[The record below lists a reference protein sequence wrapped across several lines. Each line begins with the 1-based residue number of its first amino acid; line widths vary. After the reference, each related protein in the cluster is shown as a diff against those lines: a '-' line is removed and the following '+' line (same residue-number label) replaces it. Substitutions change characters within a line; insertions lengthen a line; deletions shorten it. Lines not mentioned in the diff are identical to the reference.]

1 MSVATA
7 WRSDGNKRGCRLRYK
22 FSLQNVRKC
31 QRMSGPR
38 AIFDA
43 SSWVSTDNVFVF
55 SDSGCSQRRD
65 RVRFPSK
72 PTGFLADLRYSC
84 RSPRLAD
91 WRQLGWTAM
100 PAKICRQEWRHGTSG
115 DVRHIACRHLV
126 CFHLC
131 RAGRSP
137 TRDRS
142 HCSGRG
148 PVCWLAGRGEW
159 GPRLPGALAP
169 QASINWSQST
179 PLYLPP
185 RISPWGLPVVISW

>member
-1 MSVATA
+1 
-7 WRSDGNKRGCRLRYK
+7 
-22 FSLQNVRKC
+22 
-31 QRMSGPR
+31 MSGAR

-55 SDSGCSQRRD
+55 SDSGCSRRRD

-72 PTGFLADLRYSC
+72 ATGFLADLRYSC

-115 DVRHIACRHLV
+115 DVRHIASRHLA
-126 CFHLC
+126 CFQLAGFHLAA
-131 RAGRSP
+131 RAGSS

-148 PVCWLAGRGEW
+148 PVCWPAGRDEEVLGY
-159 GPRLPGALAP
+159 PGL
-169 QASINWSQST
+169 S
-179 PLYLPP
+179 PP
-185 RISPWGLPVVISW
+185 RPVLIGRSRRRFICRLGFRRGACRW